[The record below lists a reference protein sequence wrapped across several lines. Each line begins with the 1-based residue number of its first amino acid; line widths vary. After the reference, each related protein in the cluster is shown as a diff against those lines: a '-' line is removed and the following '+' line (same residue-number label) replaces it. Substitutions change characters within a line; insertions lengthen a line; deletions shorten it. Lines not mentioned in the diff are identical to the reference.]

1 MAIHPSAIVD
11 PAAVIDESA
20 SIGPYC
26 VIEGPARIGPQT
38 KLGPYVQVLGHTE
51 IGSDCQIH
59 AGAVIGDV
67 PQDRSYAGG
76 VSYCRIGDRT
86 IVRENVTIHRGTKAD
101 SITHVGANCMLMAGS
116 HVGHNCRV
124 EDDVVL
130 VNGALLGGYVTVG
143 RNAVIS
149 GNVGVHQFVR
159 IGEFA
164 MIAALTMVRQDVPP
178 CFMLDDRGLCV
189 GVNRVGL
196 QRAGFTRD
204 EREEANVAYHILC
217 RNAGSLSDAIL
228 LLRDTV
234 RTSTGQRIL
243 DFITSESKRGVNRR
257 SPKQQR
263 EANTVDLIAE
273 RVTKSPR

>member
-1 MAIHPSAIVD
+1 MTIHSSAIVD
-11 PAAVIDESA
+11 PAAVIDETA
-20 SIGPYC
+20 IIGPYC
-26 VIEGPARIGPQT
+26 VIEGPVRIGPRS

-67 PQDRSYAGG
+67 PQDRSYTGG
-76 VSYCRIGDRT
+76 VSYCRIGDHT
-86 IVRENVTIHRGTKAD
+86 IVREQVTIHRGTKVG
-101 SITHVGANCMLMAGS
+101 SITQVGSNCMLMAGS

-124 EDDVVL
+124 DDDVVL
-130 VNGALLGGYVTVG
+130 VNGALLGGHVEVG

-217 RNAGSLSDAIL
+217 RSAGSLSDAIM
-228 LLRDTV
+228 LLRDTM

-243 DFITSESKRGVNRR
+243 DFITSDSKRGVNRR

-263 EANTVDLIAE
+263 EANDGEHAAARLI
-273 RVTKSPR
+273 KSPR